1 MGVGCASV
9 AVTADVVAQ
18 ADADAWLR
26 DALARVLG
34 ANECWERL
42 AAELRVRTS
51 GCGRRTRGC
60 RQRLMFGRSSE
71 RMSSG
76 AGAGEDAGGGEPAAG
91 GGGPAGE
98 QTGSAAT
105 PPRPLTT
112 VRRHAS

>member
-9 AVTADVVAQ
+9 AGTAGVVAQ
-18 ADADAWLR
+18 AGAGAWV
-26 DALARVLG
+26 AEGLAPGVG
-34 ANECWERL
+34 GNECGERL
-42 AAELRVRTS
+42 AAELRVRAS